1 MIDYLCC
8 CCCCCYLRACTVSQ
22 ICMFIFIV
30 RLVWFRSASIVGPLK
45 NYYPHRVGVGSFS
58 TVPVLT
64 TSYGENN

>member
-1 MIDYLCC
+1 MIICVV
-8 CCCCCYLRACTVSQ
+8 AAVAAATCTVSQ